1 MCEQHSSDPVLNC
14 WYAPANQGDTF
25 GIRHDEIYFHEDII
39 PSQPVTSYAVL
50 IRGSPRSAGTSV
62 DGGIGENESLLSV
75 PSINDSDVMLNR
87 AASLVDELMKARD
100 FYLSSEFNQDVIK
113 KTPLSM
119 QWYNYI
125 FSCSMQFLPGSIERY
140 KAPAGHSRHIIVMV
154 RGNMYK
160 VDLTY
165 STEVGEEKR
174 ITGNELKVSSLILYP
189 PERPEQHALLQRREV
204 LAYYI

>member
-25 GIRHDEIYFHEDII
+25 GIRHDEIYFHEEII

-62 DGGIGENESLLSV
+62 DGGIGENENLLSV
-75 PSINDSDVMLNR
+75 ASINDSDVMLNR
-87 AASLVDELMKARD
+87 AASLVDGLMKARD

-165 STEVGEEKR
+165 STEDGEEKK

>member
-1 MCEQHSSDPVLNC
+1 MCEQHSSDSVHNC
-14 WYAPANQGDTF
+14 WYAPANHGDTF

-50 IRGSPRSAGTSV
+50 IRGSPGSAGTSV
-62 DGGIGENESLLSV
+62 DGGIGENDSLLKAA
-75 PSINDSDVMLNR
+75 SINNPDVMVDR
-87 AASLVDELMKARD
+87 AASLIDGLMKARD
-100 FYLSSEFNQDVIK
+100 FYMSSEFNQDVIK

-125 FSCSMQFLPGSIERY
+125 FSCSIQFLPGSIERY

-160 VDLTY
+160 VDLIY
-165 STEVGEEKR
+165 SSEDGQEKR
-174 ITGNELKVSSLILYP
+174 ISGNKLKVSSLKL
-189 PERPEQHALLQRREV
+189 
-204 LAYYI
+204 